1 MTIETPDRPLRR
13 WPPRKERQ
21 PGSYREPVLLAERGL
36 RELVTGWCLVGI
48 ALAGDLAAFF
58 IVLAVLFEAAPIFIL
73 AVSLG
78 FAVGAILVT
87 HAIGKELAERRCAEP
102 KANTVLLAGAVGA
115 WLLLGLTAFIAR
127 YRFGPERTGDVGSVF
142 PSGVADT
149 TPATGGSGQA
159 LAAAGLFAALYLA
172 SGLGAIYV
180 SYRWFNPLADAYR
193 RASRHLRRA
202 VTAETTSRA
211 ALVRAQHVL
220 DQHEREYERETDR
233 WRAAREQALALML
246 ELQNYARNL
255 MASGTQD
262 PSSTDGL
269 TGTGPYPLLGGS
281 QPSSGGSQPSIG
293 GSHSSP
299 VTSAAAHREVARDL
313 PENELGDGRPQ

>member
-1 MTIETPDRPLRR
+1 MTIETPGGPVGRRLSRPERR
-13 WPPRKERQ
+13 PS
-21 PGSYREPVLLAERGL
+21 SYREPRLLAERGV
-36 RELVTGWCLVGI
+36 RELVTGWALVGV

-58 IVLAVLFEAAPIFIL
+58 IVLAVLFEAAPPFIL

-78 FAVGAILVT
+78 FAVGAIIVT

-115 WLLLGLTAFIAR
+115 WLLLGLTAFVAR
-127 YRFGPERTGDVGSVF
+127 YRFGPERTGDTGGAVF
-142 PSGVADT
+142 PSGAGDIA
-149 TPATGGSGQA
+149 PATSGGGGQA

-193 RASRHLRRA
+193 RAGRHLHRA
-202 VTAETTSRA
+202 VAAETESRA
-211 ALVRAQHVL
+211 ALVRAEHVL
-220 DQHEREYERETDR
+220 SQHERDHEREVDR
-233 WRAAREQALALML
+233 WRSAREQAFALML

-255 MASGTQD
+255 MASGIQD

-269 TGTGPYPLLGGS
+269 TGPGPYPLIAGL
-281 QPSSGGSQPSIG
+281 QPS
-293 GSHSSP
+293 P
-299 VTSAAAHREVARDL
+299 VAGATGDREVSGD
-313 PENELGDGRPQ
+313 PSENELGEGRPRP